1 MQLLD
6 RQILNPDLDPLSSYS
21 TLMRSTRSNDDRAR
35 HQVNH
40 DSSGHDGDDADDD
53 GDGNVVAVLADE
65 REAREGAEC
74 VTSTSSEASSALELQ
89 HTKVGI
95 TFRLATTK
103 PCKISMYWGVPVS
116 ELDAMLAP
124 ESACTEAAA
133 VESSSAL
140 TLATDDDRE
149 LAVVVVDPAT
159 TPSPSPDV
167 ATYEGAASP
176 SPAPAPSIT
185 ELVPADSHVVRMAA
199 VDESMSDAAGTI
211 ARPASFIERLWHQA
225 TGWLPR
231 STASGASGTTAS
243 SSSQGTGASLS
254 SGSLHELEEGTLKPP
269 ATPPVSNDVAAAT
282 AVSDLANDLAFL
294 APLQCSLR
302 GFSIVY
308 VDGCHA

>member
-1 MQLLD
+1 M
-6 RQILNPDLDPLSSYS
+6 
-21 TLMRSTRSNDDRAR
+21 
-35 HQVNH
+35 
-40 DSSGHDGDDADDD
+40 
-53 GDGNVVAVLADE
+53 
-65 REAREGAEC
+65 
-74 VTSTSSEASSALELQ
+74 TSTSSEASSALELQ

-103 PCKISMYWGVPVS
+103 PCKISMYWGVPAS

-159 TPSPSPDV
+159 PPSPSPDI
-167 ATYEGAASP
+167 ATDEGAS

-199 VDESMSDAAGTI
+199 VDESMSDAADTI
-211 ARPASFIERLWHQA
+211 ARPASSIERLWHQA

-231 STASGASGTTAS
+231 STASGASGTTVATYRHQCSFYEEEEWRDRVGERGMISLSNAFPGS
-243 SSSQGTGASLS
+243 SSTVLSQVRRFADDSGSGLSTYLIAYRDGLFYSLLCSSRIARLISLVLS
-254 SGSLHELEEGTLKPP
+254 SR
-269 ATPPVSNDVAAAT
+269 
-282 AVSDLANDLAFL
+282 
-294 APLQCSLR
+294 LR
-302 GFSIVY
+302 
-308 VDGCHA
+308 